1 MWLQKTGSIPLEC
14 NGWTIWFCDTPC
26 LRWHSATAEWRA
38 PRFFWK
44 SLKTKRWSFGYIDR
58 DVISLNDF
66 HLSSEFGEFDLWNGG
81 APGRD
86 TRSPIRGCW
95 CSWTVCGNPSFRHP
109 VNCYVDKWW
118 GYQMIRFLHT
128 VRTSCCIENMNHI
141 WIIHESPETFMH
153 LFCIFDICD
162 SMIYVNVWR
171 GIFCGPPI
179 YIGIMSIMSNHHAPP
194 IVTEIGSSNHRRRPL
209 VPGLLDKH
217 WILIASK
224 RFGFPL
230 GNL

>member
-118 GYQMIRFLHT
+118 GYQMIRFARSQDQLLHWKYEWNIHAF
-128 VRTSCCIENMNHI
+128 VLHFWHLWFNDLCQCMKRKLLRT
-141 WIIHESPETFMH
+141 T
-153 LFCIFDICD
+153 
-162 SMIYVNVWR
+162 
-171 GIFCGPPI
+171 

-194 IVTEIGSSNHRRRPL
+194 IATEIGSSNHRRRPL
-209 VPGLLDKH
+209 VPGLWDKH